1 MGNRPQ
7 AQKRDRRDMS
17 STKANLEE
25 SVDGQDRGWHQLVE
39 ALDPRIRI
47 TCTFALVLAIAITQS
62 LWVKLAALAG
72 VSAFLLATSVDL
84 RLVTRRLVHVEGFM
98 LVLLLMLPF
107 TVSGT
112 EVARIGGFA
121 ISDRGLLRAISVIVT
136 VNAAV
141 LTVLA
146 LLTTLEPVRL
156 ARGLGALGC
165 PARLTHLL
173 FFLVR
178 YLDIF
183 REELAQGLEAM
194 RARGFVPRLSRHTM
208 RSYGNLAGMLLV
220 RSIERAERVDEAMRC
235 RGFDGRFAMRSIP
248 ALKRLDHQFATATAA
263 VVMAILVADQ
273 LS

>member
-1 MGNRPQ
+1 
-7 AQKRDRRDMS
+7 MS
-17 STKANLEE
+17 STKASYEARLECP
-25 SVDGQDRGWHQLVE
+25 DRGWHRLVE

-47 TCTFALVLAIAITQS
+47 VTTFAIVLAIAITQS

-72 VSAFLLATSVDL
+72 VSAFLLATSADL
-84 RLVTRRLVHVEGFM
+84 RLVARRLAHVEGFM
-98 LVLLLMLPF
+98 IVLLAMLPF
-107 TVSGT
+107 TVPGE
-112 EVARIGGFA
+112 EVARVGGFV
-121 ISDRGLLRAISVIVT
+121 ISDRGLLRAASVIVT

-183 REELAQGLEAM
+183 REELARSFEAI
-194 RARGFVPRLSRHTM
+194 RARGFAPRLSRHAM

-235 RGFDGRFAMRSIP
+235 RGFTGRFAMRSIP
-248 ALKRLDHQFATATAA
+248 PLTRLDYLFAAA
-263 VVMAILVADQ
+263 SGAIVITMFIADQ
-273 LS
+273 LT

>member
-1 MGNRPQ
+1 
-7 AQKRDRRDMS
+7 MS
-17 STKANLEE
+17 STKACLRASIE
-25 SVDGQDRGWHQLVE
+25 SPDRGSRRIVE
-39 ALDPRIRI
+39 ALDPRVRI
-47 TCTFALVLAIAITQS
+47 VSTFALVLAIAITQS

-72 VSAFLLATSVDL
+72 VSAFLLATSVNL
-84 RLVTRRLVHVEGFM
+84 GLVARRLAHVEGFM
-98 LVLLLMLPF
+98 LVLLVMLPF
-107 TVSGT
+107 TVPGE
-112 EVARIGGFA
+112 EVARVGGFV
-121 ISDRGLLRAISVIVT
+121 ISDRGLLRAASVIVT

-194 RARGFVPRLSRHTM
+194 RARGFAPRLSRHAM

-235 RGFDGRFAMRSIP
+235 RGFTGRFAMRTVP
-248 ALKRLDHQFATATAA
+248 ALTRLDHRFAETVALI
-263 VVMAILVADQ
+263 VIAILFAD
-273 LS
+273 